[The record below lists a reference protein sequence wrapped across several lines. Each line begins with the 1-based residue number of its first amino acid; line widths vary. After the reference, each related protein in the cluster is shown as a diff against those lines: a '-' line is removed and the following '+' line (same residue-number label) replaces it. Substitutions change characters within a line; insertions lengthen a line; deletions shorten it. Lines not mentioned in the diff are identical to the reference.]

1 MDILTVL
8 YALVGIGILLFLSGS
23 GIGRIFR
30 NEMSDDEFC
39 KMYKEWEDKRN
50 AARSGH
56 QLKDKENA
64 QISYTPVKVELNESH
79 SLYLA
84 SVYRADGM
92 KIRRYSDYNTI
103 FDFYK
108 TDKGYCSTI
117 ENQRIGQRKRLEAA
131 RIDDM
136 IRKIESCF
144 LEWSFQDSGRNF
156 SYTLS

>member
-1 MDILTVL
+1 
-8 YALVGIGILLFLSGS
+8 
-23 GIGRIFR
+23 
-30 NEMSDDEFC
+30 
-39 KMYKEWEDKRN
+39 MYKEWEDKRN

-64 QISYTPVKVELNESH
+64 LISYTPVKVELNESH

-117 ENQRIGQRKRLEAA
+117 ENQRIGQRKRLEDA

-156 SYTLS
+156 SYTQS